1 MNTQQTNNNTN
12 KYVIYL
18 RVSTKQQ
25 GDSGLGLEAQERD
38 IDIFL
43 NSYNKGQFE
52 ILGKFK
58 DVMSGKGSVE
68 ERPTFKK
75 AVELAKQHNATLLV
89 AKLDRL
95 SRDVETVARL
105 IKAVDIKVACMP
117 YADKFQLH
125 LYAALAEQERDFI
138 SARTKAALQAAKA
151 RGVKLGGAANVGK
164 THKVSSKTKLD
175 NQKKYVTQT
184 QPKYEYLRLALT
196 NMRDNHYTYQQCAD
210 NLNLMGTLTP
220 NNSKWCPVKVSRA
233 LIYLGIM

>member
-1 MNTQQTNNNTN
+1 MNTQQSHNTN

-43 NSYNKGQFE
+43 KSYNKGQFE
-52 ILGKFK
+52 VIGKFK

-175 NQKKYVTQT
+175 NQKKYMTQT
-184 QPKYEYLRLALT
+184 QPKYEYLRSALT
-196 NMRDNHYTYQQCAD
+196 NMRDNNYTYQQCAD

-233 LIYLGIM
+233 LTYLGVV

>member
-117 YADKFQLH
+117 SADKFQLH

-184 QPKYEYLRLALT
+184 QPKYEYLRPALT
-196 NMRDNHYTYQQCAD
+196 NMRDNNYTYQQCAD

-233 LIYLGIM
+233 LTYLGIM